1 MTAPPALRPAA
12 ARISVTVIA
21 RNEEDRLPRTLDS
34 VSFADEVIVVV
45 DAASTD
51 RTEEVARG
59 RGARVLVRAFDGFGS
74 QKNAAAELASHPW
87 VLSLD
92 ADEIVSPELAGEM
105 RARLTE
111 IARSSDAP
119 PAAFRIPIRL
129 EFLGRPLRFGR
140 DTVVRPVRLY
150 DRRRARFT
158 DDPIHERVVA
168 DGTLDAL
175 DEWVLH
181 RSYRNLAH
189 YLEKLDVYTTLAAEG
204 KWASGRGRTRLL
216 PLRVLWDFF
225 ERAFLR
231 LGVLDG
237 RAGLTYAALSTGN
250 TLLKYLK
257 LAELER
263 ARGTAPERRARAV
276 ARPAPAP

>member
-1 MTAPPALRPAA
+1 MIGLPADRPAA
-12 ARISVTVIA
+12 ARLSVTIIA
-21 RNEEDRLPRTLDS
+21 RNEEDRLPETLES
-34 VSFADEVIVVV
+34 VAFADEVIVVV

-51 RTEEVARG
+51 RTEEVARE

-92 ADEIVSPELAGEM
+92 ADEVVSPELAVEM
-105 RARLTE
+105 RARLVE
-111 IARSSDAP
+111 IARSSGRP

-181 RSYRNLAH
+181 RSYRSLAH

-204 KWASGRGRTRLL
+204 KWAAGRGGTRLL
-216 PLRVLWDFF
+216 PVRVLWDFF

-231 LGVLDG
+231 LGLLDG

-263 ARGTAPERRARAV
+263 ARGPAPDRRARAL